1 MQARGRKQISPII
14 QLESFREFLFCSPEC
29 NSRLYISFCCP
40 VILIFLNLKQLP
52 SYIWFSM
59 KLTFLIST
67 CKLVHRLSV
76 CACLK
81 FILFKLKL
89 CVYCLNNV
97 SSVCYIR
104 RLMIS
109 LFLSTLIT
117 WLRQFTP
124 DFPTQTLMFSF
135 IILRL
140 FEKRYF

>member
-117 WLRQFTP
+117 WLR
-124 DFPTQTLMFSF
+124 
-135 IILRL
+135 
-140 FEKRYF
+140 

>member
-1 MQARGRKQISPII
+1 MQARGCKQISPII

>member
-1 MQARGRKQISPII
+1 MQARGCKQISPII

-29 NSRLYISFCCP
+29 NSRLYVSFCRP

-97 SSVCYIR
+97 SSLCYIR

-117 WLRQFTP
+117 WLR
-124 DFPTQTLMFSF
+124 
-135 IILRL
+135 
-140 FEKRYF
+140 